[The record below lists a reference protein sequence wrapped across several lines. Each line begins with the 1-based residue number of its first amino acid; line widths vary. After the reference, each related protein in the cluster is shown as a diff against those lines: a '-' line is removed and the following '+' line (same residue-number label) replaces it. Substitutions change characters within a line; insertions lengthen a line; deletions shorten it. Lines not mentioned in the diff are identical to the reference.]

1 MIKGFLDTDIQS
13 ESITPQITYSNGK
26 RPSSH
31 QMITGHTDE
40 IRRRHSITVK
50 LILVENIQH
59 ESNQK
64 TRTYALSKQPKPVNF
79 SS

>member
-31 QMITGHTDE
+31 QMITGHTE
-40 IRRRHSITVK
+40 IRRSHSITCEADSGGK
-50 LILVENIQH
+50 Y
-59 ESNQK
+59 S
-64 TRTYALSKQPKPVNF
+64 TRI
-79 SS
+79 